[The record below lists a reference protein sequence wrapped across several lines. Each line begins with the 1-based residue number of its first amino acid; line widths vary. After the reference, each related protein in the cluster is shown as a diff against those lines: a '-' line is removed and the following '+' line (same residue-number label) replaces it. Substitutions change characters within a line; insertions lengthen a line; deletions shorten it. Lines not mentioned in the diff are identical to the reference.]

1 MPQRLAEFVEQVL
14 AQGRQTRGRHVML
27 TMGSDFQFQ
36 SAEDWYRNLDKL
48 IRAAMRGAAA
58 LAASLYESVD
68 ASFVI
73 SLCTVSDGEDAVCAP
88 GLVCIKTLTHQIC
101 SLCHR
106 RMVLCTATTAEEFF

>member
-1 MPQRLAEFVEQVL
+1 MRRRPPAGPSPNRPSGGEALKDYNVPQRLAEFVEQVL

-48 IRAAMRGAAA
+48 IRAATQGAAA

-73 SLCTVSDGEDAVCAP
+73 SLCTVSDGEKMRFV
-88 GLVCIKTLTHQIC
+88 
-101 SLCHR
+101 HR
-106 RMVLCTATTAEEFF
+106 G